1 MNLRLGTALL
11 ALPFVLAACG
21 GGAPNEQTAPASSAA
36 QSETAPP
43 NAEEKPAEE
52 KLLNVYNWSDY
63 VADTTIPTFE
73 QRSGIKVTYDVYSEN
88 EVLDAKLKVGGSG
101 YDVVFP
107 TARPFAQRHV
117 AAGLYATLDKSKLPN
132 WNKLD
137 PAILASLNDIDPG
150 NAHLVPY
157 MWHTTGIGY
166 NPARIK
172 AALGEDFVLDSWT
185 QLFDPA
191 IAAKLKAC
199 GIAMLDDEQEGFAAA
214 LFALGRNPNSVEPA
228 DLEAAAAAFAKIRP
242 YVRYFNNSQYINDLA
257 NGDVCIAHGYS
268 GDVVQARDRAAEAGN
283 GVEIAY
289 VVPKEGGLR
298 QLDVIAIP
306 VDAKHKNNA
315 HAFIDYLLEPP
326 VSAAITDFVNY
337 ASPNLEA
344 KALVKPEIAADAA
357 VFPDAR
363 TMATLV
369 DPATLPDDG
378 QRERVRTW
386 TRIKSGR

>member
-1 MNLRLGTALL
+1 MNLRHGLALL
-11 ALPFVLAACG
+11 ALPIALAACG
-21 GGAPNEQTAPASSAA
+21 GSNEPASPAKSTSEAAPASQPAA
-36 QSETAPP
+36 
-43 NAEEKPAEE
+43 NAEEK
-52 KLLNVYNWSDY
+52 KLNVYNWSDY
-63 VADTTIPTFE
+63 VAESTIPDFE
-73 QRSGIKVTYDVYSEN
+73 KRSGIKVTYDVYSEN
-88 EVLDAKLKVGGSG
+88 EVLDAKLKVGNSG

-107 TARPFAQRHV
+107 TARPFAQRQL
-117 AAGLYATLDKSKLPN
+117 AAGLYAPLDKSKLPN

-137 PAILASLNDIDPG
+137 PAILASLDGIDPG

-166 NPARIK
+166 NPAKIK
-172 AALGEDFVLDSWT
+172 AALGADFVLDSWT
-185 QLFDPA
+185 QLFDPKVA
-191 IAAKLKAC
+191 EKLKSC
-199 GIAMLDDEQEGFAAA
+199 GIALLDDEQEGFAIA
-214 LFALGRNPNSVEPA
+214 LFALGKNPNSTDPA
-228 DLEAAAAAFAKIRP
+228 DLEAAAAEFAKIRP

-268 GDVVQARDRAAEAGN
+268 GDVVQARDRAAESGN
-283 GVEIAY
+283 GVEVAY

-306 VDAKHKNNA
+306 ADAKHKGNA
-315 HAFIDYLLEPP
+315 HAFIDYLLEPK

-344 KALVKPEIAADAA
+344 KALVKPDIAADTA
-357 VFPDAR
+357 VFPDAQ

-369 DPATLPDDG
+369 DPATLPDDV